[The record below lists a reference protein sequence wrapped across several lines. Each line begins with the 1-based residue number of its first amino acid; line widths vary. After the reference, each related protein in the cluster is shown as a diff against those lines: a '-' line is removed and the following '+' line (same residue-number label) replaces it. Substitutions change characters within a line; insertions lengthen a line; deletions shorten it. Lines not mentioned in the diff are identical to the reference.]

1 MKRLRNCLNTEDFRL
16 AAGRRLPSPL
26 YHYIEGGSDD
36 EVTSG
41 QNTSAYEKY
50 KFIPRQANG
59 VESISLKSKVLG
71 MDLDWPLILSPTG
84 MSKLFHPD
92 GEIGVAIAA
101 KKSGIAY
108 SLSTMATT
116 SIESI
121 AAAISGPKVFQLYLF
136 KDDELNFEILDRC
149 KAAGFDAVCLT
160 VDTAIA
166 GNRERDVRTGL
177 TIPPKLSLRSFLEFA
192 FKPQWCLNYLR
203 GGKFS
208 LPNIS
213 QDKTG
218 DLSVLANYFAENME
232 SQITWSKVDRIATYW
247 GGPFAVKGLQSIEDV
262 KASKASGASAVII
275 SNHGGR
281 QLDSVPSSF
290 ELIADIADAT
300 GDTIEIIQDGGIRRG
315 SHIVKSF
322 AMGAKACMTGRPYL
336 YALSAFG
343 GDGVESILESL
354 RMETEKVV
362 GLLGC
367 SNINEVN
374 REHLRYANKLPYYLS
389 EASPAPLNTKIRRT

>member
-1 MKRLRNCLNTEDFRL
+1 MKRLRNCLNAEDFRL
-16 AAGRRLPSPL
+16 AAQRRLPSPL
-26 YHYIEGGSDD
+26 FHYIEGGSDD

-59 VESISLKSKVLG
+59 VESISLKSRVLG

-84 MSKLFHPD
+84 MTKLFHPD
-92 GEIGVAIAA
+92 GEIGVANAA
-101 KKSGIAY
+101 NKAGVAY

-116 SIESI
+116 SIENI
-121 AAAISGPKVFQLYLF
+121 ADAISGPKIFQLYLF
-136 KDDELNFEILDRC
+136 KDDELNFEILNRC

-160 VDTAIA
+160 VDTVIP
-166 GNRERDVRTGL
+166 GNRERDIRTGL
-177 TIPPKLSLRSFLEFA
+177 TIPPKLSLQSFLEFA
-192 FKPQWCLNYLR
+192 IKPQWCLNYLK
-203 GGKFS
+203 GSKFS

-213 QDKTG
+213 QEKGG
-218 DLSVLANYFAENME
+218 DLSVLATYFSENME
-232 SQITWSKVDRIATYW
+232 SQITWSKIERIAAHW
-247 GGPFAVKGLQSIEDV
+247 AGPFAVKGLQCIEDV
-262 KASKASGASAVII
+262 KASKASGASAVIV

-290 ELIADIADAT
+290 EMIADIADAT

-343 GDGVESILESL
+343 TEGVESILESL
-354 RMETEKVV
+354 RIETEKVV

-367 SNINEVN
+367 SHIDEVN
-374 REHLRYANKLPYYLS
+374 REHLRYADELPYYLTG
-389 EASPAPLNTKIRRT
+389 AHNLPFNTKTRRT